1 MINLP
6 FAGHTNPTLPLTAE
20 LVKRGHHV
28 TYINAEPFRKS
39 IEESGAHFVPY
50 SDFPTNPTEKD
61 KKKLSFPAA
70 FRTAMNMKEQFDLL
84 IYEMFFYPGI
94 EIAKRKGIPCV
105 RQFSQPAWSEK
116 TWDAAPFIFR
126 TSAKLIDMQVLPKR
140 AAQEL
145 SLEHTCL
152 RDGIIKSKPD
162 LNIVYVPEAF
172 QLERKAFGEDYIF
185 RVPEAKAVKGE
196 IRIPYEEMKA
206 PIVYIS
212 LGSIISD
219 KGFCKKK
226 HQGIRK

>member
-1 MINLP
+1 MNILMINLP

-39 IEESGAHFVPY
+39 IEESGALFVPY

-105 RQFSQPAWSEK
+105 
-116 TWDAAPFIFR
+116 
-126 TSAKLIDMQVLPKR
+126 
-140 AAQEL
+140 
-145 SLEHTCL
+145 
-152 RDGIIKSKPD
+152 
-162 LNIVYVPEAF
+162 
-172 QLERKAFGEDYIF
+172 
-185 RVPEAKAVKGE
+185 
-196 IRIPYEEMKA
+196 
-206 PIVYIS
+206 
-212 LGSIISD
+212 
-219 KGFCKKK
+219 
-226 HQGIRK
+226 